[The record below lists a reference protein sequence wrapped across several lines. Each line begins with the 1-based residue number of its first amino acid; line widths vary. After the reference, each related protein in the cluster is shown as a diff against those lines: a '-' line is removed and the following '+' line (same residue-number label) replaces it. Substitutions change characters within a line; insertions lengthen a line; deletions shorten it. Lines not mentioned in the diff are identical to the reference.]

1 MNGTQWENG
10 GVVNGVSQD
19 LTGIFNLF
27 DEFRSS
33 LVVHLRGK
41 VEGQCRLVPG
51 ANNDFWRTTRG
62 VVKELPDVVVQ
73 RIVALRFDF
82 DKLKIW
88 KHFHDLGEDLLDVI
102 YAFVVR
108 RKMKP
113 EILQTSARTAVQGR
127 LQGIQTKVKGKGEK
141 YYKHATKVQI
151 YNY

>member
-1 MNGTQWENG
+1 
-10 GVVNGVSQD
+10 
-19 LTGIFNLF
+19 
-27 DEFRSS
+27 
-33 LVVHLRGK
+33 
-41 VEGQCRLVPG
+41 
-51 ANNDFWRTTRG
+51 